1 LTRRRLLAGGGGL
14 IAAAALGRTGYDLGR
29 RTPKAPAPAVP
40 APTQLWRYATRA
52 DLPVPVVS
60 LTATGAN
67 ADGLIFLTPAAGA
80 GGRGP
85 LIVDNSGAPVWFRQ
99 VAGPAAVA
107 IDARVQRLNGEPV
120 LTWWEGTI
128 DKLGVGSGEFVIADT
143 SYREVKRLRA
153 PGDLPTDQHD
163 FILTEEGTALFFVCE
178 PVSADLSSVGGAAD
192 GAIYDAVIYEVDV
205 ASGRTVLQWRAR
217 DHVELTES
225 HAPAPT
231 GASAHTAYDFFHA
244 NAVAV
249 DHDGHLLVSSRH
261 TWAVYKLDRSSGA
274 VQWRLGGKRT
284 DFTFGP
290 GAAFSWQHDIRRRG
304 DGTISVFDNGA
315 GMTDEAKQ
323 SRGLILAIDESARTA
338 TLVRE
343 LLHPQPLLAHTQG
356 NLQELAGGASFVGWG
371 QEPYFTEHGPDGA
384 VRVAGQLPSDN
395 VSYRAYRFPWTAK
408 PVDRPAVAATSASG
422 NAVTVYASWNGA
434 TDVASWQVRGG
445 AQPDRLTVVGE
456 ADRTGFETA
465 VTVRGPIAFVAVDA
479 LDASR
484 QSLGSST
491 VMTVPPPAGA

>member
-1 LTRRRLLAGGGGL
+1 VTDQVRKPLTRRRLLAGGGGL

-29 RTPKAPAPAVP
+29 RTSKAAAPAVP
-40 APTQLWRYATRA
+40 APTQLWKYATRA
-52 DLPVPVVS
+52 DLQVPVVS
-60 LTATGAN
+60 VTATGAN

-85 LIVDNSGAPVWFRQ
+85 LIVDNSGTPVWFRQ

-107 IDARVQRLNGEPV
+107 IDARVQ
-120 LTWWEGTI
+120 
-128 DKLGVGSGEFVIADT
+128 
-143 SYREVKRLRA
+143 RLRA

-192 GAIYDAVIYEVDV
+192 GAIYDAIIYEVDV
-205 ASGRTVLQWRAR
+205 ATGRAVLQWRAR

-231 GASAHTAYDFFHA
+231 GTSAHTPYDFFHA

-261 TWAVYKLDRSSGA
+261 TWAVYELDRSSGP

-323 SRGLILAIDESARTA
+323 SRGLILAIDESARTT

-356 NLQELAGGASFVGWG
+356 NVQELAGGASFVGWG

-395 VSYRAYRFPWTAK
+395 VSYRAYRSPWTAK
-408 PVDRPAVAATSASG
+408 PVDRPAVAATSTSG

-434 TDVASWQVRGG
+434 TDVASWQMRGG

-465 VTVRGPIAFVAVDA
+465 VTVRGPIAFIAVDA
-479 LDASR
+479 LDAQR

-491 VMTVPPPAGA
+491 VMTVPPPAGS